1 MPRLSSLSTQI
12 ALLSL
17 TLLLT
22 HASCSNGDSADKPKQ
37 DTLSPATKEII
48 DASIPGNFS
57 NPGTLRFDSTMLG
70 SFLKKYPELTSFR
83 EDLTKF
89 YSARNWSYA
98 WYDDQGIIESS
109 QDLYNRVSNM
119 TDEGI
124 PFKVPYYDNYKNM
137 VDGTDS
143 TGAGTSPDP
152 EKELMLS
159 AQYFNFARKVWSG
172 LPPSAS
178 QKVEWYVPRKKID
191 YDKLLDSM
199 LTIKANGGTLKEP
212 VYHQYGLLR
221 DYLQRFRQVEKE
233 GKWFTIPPQSRSFR
247 LGDSAEVLA
256 LVRKRL
262 FYANDIPADDG
273 STVFDAQLDSGV
285 RSFQRRYGLKEDGV
299 IGPGMIRE
307 LSAPISQRI
316 RQILVN
322 MERCR
327 WIPDDPKGDYL
338 VVNIP
343 QFKLLVYASDTLA
356 WSCNVVVGK
365 DVNKTVIFSGDMK
378 YVVFSPYWNVPPSI
392 YNKEIL
398 PGMRR
403 NPNYLAQ
410 HNMERTA
417 DGVREKPGPRNS
429 LGQVKFLFPNSFNI
443 YLHDTPS
450 KSLFNEEK
458 RTFSHGCIRVGE
470 PKRLAMHLLRNE
482 QAWDEAKITKAMNAA
497 KEQFVTLKQT
507 VPVHIVYFTAWVDA
521 QGKLNLRDDVYK
533 RDARLADMIFE
544 KTAKTGQ

>member
-1 MPRLSSLSTQI
+1 MTIPAQTKPFRV
-12 ALLSL
+12 
-17 TLLLT
+17 
-22 HASCSNGDSADKPKQ
+22 GDSA
-37 DTLSPATKEII
+37 S
-48 DASIPGNFS
+48 
-57 NPGTLRFDSTMLG
+57 
-70 SFLKKYPELTSFR
+70 
-83 EDLTKF
+83 
-89 YSARNWSYA
+89 
-98 WYDDQGIIESS
+98 
-109 QDLYNRVSNM
+109 
-119 TDEGI
+119 
-124 PFKVPYYDNYKNM
+124 
-137 VDGTDS
+137 
-143 TGAGTSPDP
+143 
-152 EKELMLS
+152 
-159 AQYFNFARKVWSG
+159 
-172 LPPSAS
+172 
-178 QKVEWYVPRKKID
+178 
-191 YDKLLDSM
+191 
-199 LTIKANGGTLKEP
+199 
-212 VYHQYGLLR
+212 
-221 DYLQRFRQVEKE
+221 
-233 GKWFTIPPQSRSFR
+233 
-247 LGDSAEVLA
+247 VLA

-262 FYANDIPADDG
+262 FYSKDVPSDNG

-285 RSFQRRYGLKEDGV
+285 RSFQRRYGLKDDGV

-316 RQILVN
+316 RQIIVN

-327 WIPDDPKGDYL
+327 WIADDPKGDYL

-356 WSCNVVVGK
+356 WDCNVVVGK

-378 YVVFSPYWNVPPSI
+378 YIVFSPYWNVPPSI
-392 YNKEIL
+392 YTKEIL
-398 PGMRR
+398 PGMKR

-410 HNMERTA
+410 HNMEKTA

-482 QAWDEAKITKAMNAA
+482 QAWDESKITQAMNAA
-497 KEQFVTLKQT
+497 KEQYVTLKKT

-544 KTAKTGQ
+544 KTGKTGQ